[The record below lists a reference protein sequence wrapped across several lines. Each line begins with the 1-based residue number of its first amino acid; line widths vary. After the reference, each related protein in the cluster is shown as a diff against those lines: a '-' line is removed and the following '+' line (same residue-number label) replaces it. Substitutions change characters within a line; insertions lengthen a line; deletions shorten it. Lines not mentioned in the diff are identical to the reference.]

1 LQALDN
7 CPATTGYTLT
17 TPGPRPTTQGRIR
30 VTRTTGHAFYTEVYR
45 RQYELEVLA
54 VDDGKVMFHV
64 TSDDIVPRG
73 YLHGGSDKQFG
84 SVTVEI
90 RDTLEA
96 TVKEAI
102 ERPAVLQPL
111 PGDEGGCGMKI
122 IHSGGAG
129 QLTPTPPP
137 PLFATP

>member
-1 LQALDN
+1 MNLQPYFESKL
-7 CPATTGYTLT
+7 G
-17 TPGPRPTTQGRIR
+17 QKIR

-73 YLHGGSDKQFG
+73 YLLPRGYLHGGSDKQFG

-96 TVKEAI
+96 TAKEAV
-102 ERPAVLQPL
+102 ETADPQFFSRYPA
-111 PGDEGGCGMKI
+111 MKEV
-122 IHSGGAG
+122 A
-129 QLTPTPPP
+129 
-137 PLFATP
+137 A